1 VAHPDWLITVHPDHC
16 LWPLDLSGNERFRSD
31 LGESSPRVAGCRRR
45 WRGRWRCAQTVAGD
59 GFPVLSSDGEMVDKG
74 HRDEAMSKL
83 WSMRSISSWRDAEE
97 WLEGLRSS
105 SASGGDGPAQI
116 RTQSSVKTCRWVAP
130 EQGEERGTKNRR
142 QGHLDAS
149 ESRADGDSQIE
160 LRRAIPR
167 QSGGVEE
174 EN

>member
-1 VAHPDWLITVHPDHC
+1 VAHPDWLIIVCPDRC
-16 LWPLDLSGNERFRSD
+16 LCPLDLSGNERFRLD

-59 GFPVLSSDGEMVDKG
+59 GFPVLSSDGEMVDEG
-74 HRDEAMSKL
+74 RRDEAMSKL
-83 WSMRSISSWRDAEE
+83 WSMHSISSWRDAEE
-97 WLEGLRSS
+97 WLRPS

-116 RTQSSVKTCRWVAP
+116 RTQSSVKTYRWVAP
-130 EQGEERGTKNRR
+130 EQGEERGTKNRW

-149 ESRADGDSQIE
+149 ESRADGGGQIE

-174 EN
+174 N